1 MKKYKSFFFNSVLF
15 CSVFAASNCGVEP
28 KKPIP
33 RPAPELPPAP
43 LPIPKPLPEPPK
55 KEPEPEPIPVESCVN
70 GQTYGV
76 EQRQSPLRGMFYV
89 AKCDGYK
96 PVVVGNNGTS
106 APSLYYRATAQHLA
120 SKGFIVIWP
129 ENQNTGSGR
138 SCMAGLELGLKQ
150 HDALPNHYAI
160 LGHSQGGSAT
170 LACGGLA
177 ERKYPDYKAALLPN
191 EAACG
196 MSQANIKSLAGSIDQ
211 KVLFFSGDR
220 DTVVRESWVKQCYQ
234 YVKADKAWIV
244 GRGATHFNTQNYI
257 PELALNFFRAALFD
271 HLESW
276 KSLNEMSSRKYRW
289 KNQFDNIG
297 E

>member
-1 MKKYKSFFFNSVLF
+1 MKNFFFSTAV
-15 CSVFAASNCGVEP
+15 CFALLTPSCGVDEKP
-28 KKPIP
+28 RPIP
-33 RPAPELPPAP
+33 RPPLPSPAPELPTPEP
-43 LPIPKPLPEPPK
+43 TPEPPK
-55 KEPEPEPIPVESCVN
+55 EPEPVPIESCVN

-120 SKGFIVIWP
+120 SKGFMVIWP
-129 ENQNTGSGR
+129 EVPNTGSGR
-138 SCMAGLELGLKQ
+138 SCMAGLELGFKQ
-150 HDALPNHYAI
+150 PDALPMHYAI
-160 LGHSQGGSAT
+160 TGHSQGGSAT

-196 MSQANIKSLAGSIDQ
+196 MSSTNIRSLAGSIDQ

-220 DTVVRESWVKQCYQ
+220 DTVVRESWVAQCYQ

-244 GRGATHFNTQNYI
+244 GKGATHFNTQNYI
-257 PELALNFFRAALFD
+257 PELALHFFRSALFD

-276 KSLNEMSSRKYRW
+276 QALNEVSSRKYRW